1 PANTIVYDK
10 TTASATAPT
19 VSSLVS
25 GDVVSTSPTETY
37 DTHNVGTGKTLTASG
52 LVINDGNGGNNYTIN
67 YITNTSGVITT
78 ATVTVT
84 AQANTKVYD
93 KTTASATAPTVSSLV
108 SGDVISTSPTETY
121 DTHDVGTG
129 KTMTAAGLV
138 INDGNGGN
146 NYTINYVT
154 NTSGVIT
161 TATVTVTAQA
171 RS

>member
-10 TTASATAPT
+10 T
-19 VSSLVS
+19 V
-25 GDVVSTSPTETY
+25 
-37 DTHNVGTGKTLTASG
+37 
-52 LVINDGNGGNNYTIN
+52 
-67 YITNTSGVITT
+67 
-78 ATVTVT
+78 
-84 AQANTKVYD
+84 
-93 KTTASATAPTVSSLV
+93 ASATAPTVSSLV

-171 RS
+171 RSKVYDKTTASATTPTVSSLISGDVIGTAPTQT